1 MFLIVDNT
9 EEGKISFSFWLNN
22 KFDQRIFDL
31 QRRVSMDAT
40 RHDFVKSKNKGV
52 LVCLE
57 KLLSNLK
64 LTLKDIR
71 CLGVVVGVGRFT
83 ASRLGVTAVNT
94 LAFSLKIPVVALAK
108 NFNPDDAL
116 KQANLAVV
124 GKYIVPTYSGEAHVG
139 R

>member
-22 KFDQRIFDL
+22 KFDQRI
-31 QRRVSMDAT
+31 MPT
-40 RHDFVKSKNKGV
+40 NKSKGV

-57 KLLSNLK
+57 KLLSSLK
-64 LTLKDIR
+64 LGLNDIKY
-71 CLGVVVGVGRFT
+71 LGVVVGVGRFT

-94 LAFSLKIPVVALAK
+94 LAFSLKIPVVALPK

-116 KQANLAVV
+116 KLAKSAVV
-124 GKYIVPTYSGEAHVG
+124 GKYVIPMYSAEAHIG